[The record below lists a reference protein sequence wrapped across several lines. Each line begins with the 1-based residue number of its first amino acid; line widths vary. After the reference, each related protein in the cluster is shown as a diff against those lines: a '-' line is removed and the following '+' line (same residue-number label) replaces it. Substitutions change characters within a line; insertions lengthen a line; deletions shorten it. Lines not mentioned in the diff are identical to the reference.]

1 MFRSGF
7 AHAVCRA
14 EQTYTQSFCQD
25 QFVAGLAGIIGIHL
39 FGVHKTGDGQTIFYA
54 CIGNGMT
61 ACQASSCFGNFF
73 CTTAQDLPQNV
84 QIHTLRKADQIQR
97 SFYLASHGID
107 ITQGI
112 GSSDLPEG
120 IRVVHHWRKKV
131 HRLHQRNIICYAV
144 HGGIIPAVVAHQQ
157 VRVFFPARQFFQNA
171 AQHTCSQLCSASAAG
186 TEHDSFFFAHARS
199 PFSKCV
205 RMQGTL

>member
-1 MFRSGF
+1 
-7 AHAVCRA
+7 
-14 EQTYTQSFCQD
+14 
-25 QFVAGLAGIIGIHL
+25 
-39 FGVHKTGDGQTIFYA
+39 
-54 CIGNGMT
+54 MT

-107 ITQGI
+107 VTQGI

-131 HRLHQRNIICYAV
+131 HRLHQRDIICYAV
-144 HGGIIPAVVAHQQ
+144 HGGIIPAVIAHQQ
-157 VRVFFPARQFFQNA
+157 VRVFFSARQLFQNA
-171 AQHTCSQLCSASAAG
+171 AQYTGTQLCRAAAPG
-186 TEHDSFFFAHARS
+186 TEYDFFILAHARS
-199 PFSKCV
+199 PSSNCV
-205 RMQGTL
+205 RTPFTR